1 MPDEFKLQIYITRH
15 GESLGNI
22 PQISPGQEE
31 KEKTA
36 AQRHDPELTALGKKQ
51 ATQLGERLKA
61 QKFDAIFSSPLIRA
75 VLTAHE
81 TSIRQPGD
89 AVPIELIRDLVET
102 GTPWD
107 YSGHSV
113 QAIQS
118 RGAKALAPRFIQND
132 AAHWIAAEKIDEQQA
147 HLNRAEGCIRYFKDR
162 FQNGEKILVVAH
174 GTYNTY
180 LIRAA
185 LALNN
190 TNDFNFCQENTAL
203 TKIKYFLDGKA
214 RLSYS
219 NDTSHLY
226 AENKHLTF
234 SL

>member
-22 PQISPGQEE
+22 PCLSGQEQ

-36 AQRHDPELTALGKKQ
+36 TERYDPELTELGQKQ
-51 ATQLGERLKA
+51 AAQLGERLKL
-61 QKFDAIFSSPLIRA
+61 QKFDAIFSSILIRA

-81 TSIRQPGD
+81 TAIRQSGD

-113 QAIQS
+113 QDIQG
-118 RGAKALAPRFIQND
+118 RGAQVLAPRLIQGN
-132 AAHWIAAEKIDEQQA
+132 AADWVAAEKIDEDEA
-147 HLNRAEGCIRYFKDR
+147 HLKRAEGCIRYFKER
-162 FQNGEKILVVAH
+162 FKNGEKILVVAH
-174 GTYNTY
+174 GTFNTF

-203 TKIKYFLDGKA
+203 TKVKYFLDGKA

-226 AENKHLTF
+226 AENGHLTF

>member
-22 PQISPGQEE
+22 PSLAGEE
-31 KEKTA
+31 KREKTA
-36 AQRHDPELTALGKKQ
+36 AEQHDPELTVHGQKQ
-51 ATQLGERLKA
+51 STQLGERLKL
-61 QKFDAIFSSPLIRA
+61 QKFDAIFSSTLIRA

-81 TSIRQPGD
+81 LSIRQPGD
-89 AVPIELIRDLVET
+89 VMPIELIRDLVET

-113 QAIQS
+113 QAIQG
-118 RGAKALAPRFIQND
+118 RGAKVLDPRFIQGD
-132 AAHWIAAEKIDEQQA
+132 AEDWIAAEKLDEQQA
-147 HLNRAEGCIRYFKDR
+147 HLNRARGCIRYFKDR

-174 GTYNTY
+174 GGFNTY

-203 TKIKYFLDGKA
+203 TKVKYFLDGEA
-214 RLSYS
+214 RLAYS

>member
-1 MPDEFKLQIYITRH
+1 FFSW
-15 GESLGNI
+15 ESLGNI
-22 PQISPGQEE
+22 PQTFPGEE
-31 KEKTA
+31 KREKTPA
-36 AQRHDPELTALGKKQ
+36 EQHDPELTPLGQKQ
-51 ATQLGERLKA
+51 AGLLGERLKL
-61 QKFDAIFSSPLIRA
+61 QKFDAIFSSTLIRA
-75 VLTAHE
+75 ILTAHE
-81 TSIRQPGD
+81 VSTRQPGHRM
-89 AVPIELIRDLVET
+89 PIEPIHDLVET

-113 QAIQS
+113 QALQS
-118 RGAKALAPRFIQND
+118 RGAKVLAPRFIQGD
-132 AAHWIAAEKIDEQQA
+132 AEDWITAEKLDEQEA
-147 HLNRAEGCIRYFKDR
+147 HLKRAQRCIHYFKDR
-162 FQNGEKILVVAH
+162 FQQGEKILVVAH
-174 GTYNTY
+174 GSFNTY

-203 TKIKYFLDGKA
+203 TKVKYFLDGEA